1 MLPVPRNKLRR
12 FCSLLSLLLL
22 TASLAGCR
30 IEPTPAEYIDVVDI
44 PEDDLSA
51 SADELSDRILSTASS
66 LERRNLNDLLS
77 ALTPAPEVFGFGV
90 GEGELIT
97 DPTTLGYTLSQAT
110 GGRDVSLSDLNV
122 EVGPR
127 NNAAW
132 FRSLYSVQG
141 EDEEPYQVRFSG
153 VFMRIQ
159 GEWRLV
165 QAHVSR
171 PVSSDSLPLP
181 PQEAEAD
188 TLAGAG

>member
-1 MLPVPRNKLRR
+1 MTLPVPRNNLRR
-12 FCSLLSLLLL
+12 FWRLLPLLLL
-22 TASLAGCR
+22 AAPLAGCR
-30 IEPTPAEYIDVVDI
+30 IEQTPAEYIDVIDI

-51 SADELSDRILSTASS
+51 SADELSDRLLSTAPS

-77 ALTPAPEVFGFGV
+77 ALTPAAEVFGFGP

-97 DPTTLGYTLSQAT
+97 DPTTLGFSLSQAT
-110 GGRDVSLSDLNV
+110 GGRDVSLAELNV

-127 NNAAW
+127 NNVAW

-141 EDEEPYQVRFSG
+141 ADEDAYEIRFSG
-153 VFMRIQ
+153 VFLRIQ

-171 PVSSDSLPLP
+171 PVSSDSLPPLR
-181 PQEAEAD
+181 AEAD
-188 TLAGAG
+188 TLVGVG